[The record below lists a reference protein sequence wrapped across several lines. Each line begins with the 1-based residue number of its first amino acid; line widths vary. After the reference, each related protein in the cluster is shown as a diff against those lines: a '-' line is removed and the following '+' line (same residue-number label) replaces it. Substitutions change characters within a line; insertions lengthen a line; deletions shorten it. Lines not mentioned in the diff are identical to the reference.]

1 MSRRS
6 TQKLWQCIERLE
18 RRTLLA
24 APVAAND
31 AYSGK
36 EDQPIVISPGITSL
50 TFNGNSSI
58 YNGSRTWTEADGT
71 FTGDGSGDYAHVHFQ
86 GTGATTD
93 NWDLW
98 FAPPPEGPALTA
110 TSYPNAVRFLFQG
123 AGQPGLDVTG
133 NGNSSNTV
141 TGQFTVLQ
149 YEYDESGNIVNFAAN
164 FEHHANGAA
173 PQLTGTVNFHY
184 VPAGFKSGVLAN
196 DTDAD
201 GNPLTVSL
209 VSGPANGTLAL
220 FSDGT
225 LNFLPDDDWSG
236 TNTFTYRANDG
247 ASNSNLATV
256 TLTVLSVNDQPTF
269 TAGANPVV
277 NEDVAAQTVN
287 GWATQLNKGASDESG
302 QTLSF
307 LITANTNSALFQIP
321 PAIDATGKLT
331 FTPKANAFGIAQIT
345 VALKDN
351 GGTTN
356 GGVDTSDPVTFTIT
370 VNGVND
376 APVAVNDAYST
387 GLNQPIVLSPTVVT
401 TSLILN
407 SAAGDPIGQ
416 GVSKT
421 LTTSNGTFIAQL
433 NNDNGVSVFF
443 QGNGTT
449 STDNWWLDFTAPGPN
464 KLQVGTYLTATLY
477 PFQTDSQVGMKVYVN
492 GRTPLSITGQFTVK
506 QIVYDTNGNITN
518 FSADFQ
524 QFANGSAAGLT
535 GTINYNFR
543 SKTGVLT
550 NDSDTDGDPLTAAL
564 VTAPTHGTL
573 ALNADGSFT
582 YTPTTGYVGN
592 DSFTYRANDGLIN
605 SNTATVT
612 LTVGAP
618 ALSVTATTPT
628 NGSTALAT
636 TTAPTVTF
644 NRSIQPATLVFT
656 LTDSANNIIPAT
668 ITYDDAARTATLT
681 PTSQLWGAA
690 TYTATVSGAKDL
702 SNNPMSGT
710 VVWSFS
716 TTFAWKVGTTLNVQF
731 DSIGSHVFLRS
742 GTGVV
747 ATEGGV
753 SQTFTGVAT
762 TVVTGTV
769 GDDVIEFAGLGVSL
783 TFNGGAGNDTLN
795 VNTSTC
801 TLVGD
806 AGAATSNLTVNVKPG
821 GSIIFNT
828 TQHLE
833 NLAIPGGKATL
844 SAGAGKI
851 IYTRGLSISAGGKL
865 DLNDNGIVLSYTA
878 ASPFTTIQTWVLD
891 GYSAAPD
898 STSIGIVSTVSQ
910 NSNGYTI
917 LALFDNALTNLAEWP
932 PGSGATISPTSIIGR
947 YTYLGDSN
955 MDGQV
960 SAQDYTAVDA
970 NIGTTPPVGAAWF
983 YGDLNFDGQVN
994 AQDYTTIDAS
1004 LGLGVGNPLAAT
1016 AIPFPIVLISPLLQ
1030 RSLKIDPAAQFLIDL

>member
-1 MSRRS
+1 MSRRVK
-6 TQKLWQCIERLE
+6 QQLWQCIERLE

-24 APVAAND
+24 APVASND
-31 AYSGK
+31 SYTGK
-36 EDQPIVISPGITSL
+36 EDQPIVVSAGITNL

-58 YNGSRTWTEADGT
+58 YNGSHTWTEADGT

-123 AGQPGLDVTG
+123 TGQPGLDITG

-149 YEYDESGNIVNFAAN
+149 YEYDESGNIVNFSAN
-164 FEHHANGAA
+164 FEHHANGGA
-173 PQLTGTVNFHY
+173 PQVTGTVNFHY

-201 GNPLTVSL
+201 NNALTASL
-209 VSGPANGTLAL
+209 VTAPTHGTLAL

-225 LNFLPDDDWSG
+225 LNYLPDDDWSG
-236 TNTFTYRANDG
+236 TDSFTYRANDG
-247 ASNSNLATV
+247 TTNSNLATV
-256 TLTVLSVNDQPTF
+256 TLTVLPVNDQPTF
-269 TAGANPVV
+269 TAGANLLI
-277 NEDVAAQTVN
+277 NEDVPLQTVN
-287 GWATQLNKGASDESG
+287 NWATQLNKGATDESG

-307 LITANTNSALFQIP
+307 LVTGNTNPALFQVA
-321 PAIDATGKLT
+321 PAIDSTGKLT

-351 GGTTN
+351 GGTAN

-370 VNGVND
+370 VTGVND

-387 GLNQPIVLSPTVVT
+387 GQNQAIVIPPTAVT

-421 LTTSNGTFIAQL
+421 LTASSGTFLVQL

-449 STDNWWLDFTAPGPN
+449 STENWWLDFTAPGPN

-477 PFQTDSQVGMKVYVN
+477 PFQSDSQVGMKVYVN
-492 GRTPLSITGQFTVK
+492 GRAPLSITGQFTVK
-506 QIVYDTNGNITN
+506 QIVYDVNGNITN
-518 FSADFQ
+518 LSADFQ
-524 QFANGSAAGLT
+524 QFANGSAAALS
-535 GTINYNFR
+535 GTINYNYKP
-543 SKTGVLT
+543 KTGLLT
-550 NDSDTDGDPLTAAL
+550 NDTDADGDPLTASVVA
-564 VTAPTHGTL
+564 APTHGTL
-573 ALNADGSFT
+573 SLNADGSFT
-582 YTPTTGYVGN
+582 YTPANSYVGN
-592 DSFTYRANDGLIN
+592 DSFTYRANDGTVN
-605 SNTATVT
+605 SNTATST

-656 LTDSANNIIPAT
+656 LTDSASNVIPAT
-668 ITYDDAARTATLT
+668 VTYDDTTKTATLT
-681 PTSQLWGAA
+681 PTSQLWGSS
-690 TYTATVSGAKDL
+690 TYTASVSGAKDL
-702 SNNPMSGT
+702 SNNTMSGA

-731 DSIGSHVFLRS
+731 DSIGSHIFLRS
-742 GTGVV
+742 GSGVV
-747 ATEGGV
+747 ATEGGI
-753 SQTFTGVAT
+753 SQTFTGVVS
-762 TVVTGTV
+762 TVVTGTI
-769 GDDVIEFAGLGVSL
+769 GDDVIEFAGLGVPL
-783 TFNGGAGNDTLN
+783 AFNGGAGHDTLN

-806 AGAATSNLTVNVKPG
+806 AGAATSNLTVNVKSG
-821 GSIIFNT
+821 AALLFNT

-833 NLAIPGGKATL
+833 NLLIPGGKATMA
-844 SAGAGKI
+844 SAVGKTL
-851 IYTRGLSISAGGKL
+851 YTRGLSISAGGKL
-865 DLNDNGIVLSYTA
+865 DLNDNDLVAGYSG
-878 ASPFTTIQTWVLD
+878 ASPFTTLQTWVLD
-891 GYSAAPD
+891 GYSASPD
-898 STSIGIVSTVSQ
+898 STKTGFVSTTSQ
-910 NSNGYTI
+910 NTGGQTI
-917 LALFDNALTNLAEWP
+917 LALFDNALAGFTEYP
-932 PGSGATISPTSIIGR
+932 PGSGNSIAAASIVGK

-955 MDGQV
+955 LDGQV
-960 SAQDYTAVDA
+960 TPQDYTAIDS
-970 NIGTTPPVGAAWF
+970 NLGTTPPVGLAWF
-983 YGDLNFDGQVN
+983 YGDLNFDGQVTP
-994 AQDYTTIDAS
+994 QDYAAIDSS
-1004 LGLGVGNPLAAT
+1004 LGLGVGNPLAA
-1016 AIPFPIVLISPLLQ
+1016 ASYQSPIIFNSVPAALSLKRDLANDLLQ
-1030 RSLKIDPAAQFLIDL
+1030 EL